1 MLRVENLTTEFHTD
15 SGVVTAVDDVSFEIT
30 AGERRGIV
38 GESGA
43 GKSVTGLSILQ
54 LVENP
59 GVITEASSIRWKG
72 TELLEKSDAEMT
84 EIRGDEIAWVPQD
97 PLSSLNPMK
106 TVGEQLVE
114 TMRQHGHELID
125 RERYERAAELLADVG
140 IPDPH
145 DRIHDYPH
153 EYSGGMRQRVLIAM
167 ALSCDPDLIIADEP
181 TTALDVLTQAQIVD
195 LLLEATRDDT
205 GLVLITHEFG
215 LVAELCRSVM
225 VMYAGEVVETSGV
238 TELFDD
244 PQHPYTEELL
254 ACSPHIED
262 GEGLNTIPGSMPIGS
277 DRPSGCQF
285 HPRCP
290 KAMEECSRTDPEL
303 LTTDDGR
310 EVACLLSDAHET
322 HTLDAHETRSQR

>member
-1 MLRVENLTTEFHTD
+1 MLRVENLTTEFRTD
-15 SGVVTAVDDVSFEIT
+15 TGVVTAVDDVSFEVA

-54 LVENP
+54 LVESP
-59 GVITEASSIRWKG
+59 GVIAEASSIRWKG
-72 TELLEKSDAEMT
+72 TELLEKSDEEMT
-84 EIRGDEIAWVPQD
+84 EIRGGEIAWVPQD

-114 TMRQHGHELID
+114 TMRQHDVELID

-145 DRIHDYPH
+145 DRVHDYPH

-205 GLVLITHEFG
+205 GLILITHEFG

-225 VMYAGEVVETSGV
+225 VMYAGEIVETSGV
-238 TELFDD
+238 TSLFDD
-244 PQHPYTEELL
+244 PQHPYTQELL
-254 ACSPHIED
+254 ACSPHIAG

-290 KAMEECSRTDPEL
+290 KAIEECSRTDPEL
-303 LTTDDGR
+303 LATDDGR
-310 EVACLLSDAHET
+310 GVACLLSDAHET
-322 HTLDAHETRSQR
+322 HTFDTHETPSKQ